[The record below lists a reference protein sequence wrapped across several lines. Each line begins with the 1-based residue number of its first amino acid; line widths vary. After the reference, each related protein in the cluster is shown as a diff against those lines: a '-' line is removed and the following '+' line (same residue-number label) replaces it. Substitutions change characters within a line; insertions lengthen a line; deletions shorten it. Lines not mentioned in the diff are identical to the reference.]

1 MKALISFLEQRKTG
15 YRVAEIIDDNKVF
28 PVAEDLQWVDFPTD
42 LDPNQV
48 PFDVYWFDPLDNT
61 IKRQDITEE

>member
-15 YRVAEIIDDNKVF
+15 YRVAEIIDDNKIF
-28 PVAEDLQWVDFPTD
+28 PVAKDLQWVDFPTD